1 MDQVQAAFWA
11 APPVTRTI
19 TALTLVQS
27 ALVYGGVLNGYHV
40 IFWPDRIFKLL
51 PEIWRL
57 ATPFLLTGPNLSFV
71 FDLYRMYHYGSQ
83 LETNSA
89 RFSQPGDFFIYL
101 VFVAFTLMLI
111 AGYILGGMIFN
122 SGEIFFSFAW
132 TRYSA
137 GTKILLCLFHVALT
151 LAFIYTYAQENRGRK
166 AMLWFFE
173 IPMEYLPWAM
183 LLMNMVMNG
192 WPSALS
198 EGTGIVAAH
207 LYDFLTRIYPT
218 FGGGRNYLVTPAAVQ
233 RYFSRHTPGAAQRGY
248 GTAFQPSA
256 ASQPSQPSRGW
267 TSSIQNP
274 WGGRG
279 AGRRLGGD

>member
-1 MDQVQAAFWA
+1 MDQVQVAFWA

-27 ALVYGGVLNGYHV
+27 VLVYGGVLSGYYV
-40 IFWPDRIFKLL
+40 VFWPAQIFKLL

-57 ATPFLLTGPNLSFV
+57 ATPFLLTGPRLSFF
-71 FDLYRMYHYGSQ
+71 FDLYFLYHYGSQ
-83 LETNSA
+83 LETSA
-89 RFSQPGDFFIYL
+89 VRFSQPGDFFIYL
-101 VFVAFTLMLI
+101 VFVAFIIMLT
-111 AGYILGGMIFN
+111 AGYVLGGMVF
-122 SGEIFFSFAW
+122 
-132 TRYSA
+132 TSA
-137 GTKILLCLFHVALT
+137 LI
-151 LAFIYTYAQENRGRK
+151 LAFIYTFAQENRGRRTK
-166 AMLWFFE
+166 LWFID

-183 LLMNMVMNG
+183 LMITMVLNG

-198 EGTGIVAAH
+198 ESMGIVAAH

-233 RYFSRHTPGAAQRGY
+233 RFFSRHTPNAGHRGY
-248 GTAFQPSA
+248 GTAFQASA
-256 ASQPSQPSRGW
+256 SSQPAQPSSRGW

>member
-27 ALVYGGVLNGYHV
+27 ALVYGGVLNGYYV
-40 IFWPDRIFKLL
+40 IFWPDRILKLL

-57 ATPFLLTGPNLSFV
+57 ATPFLLTGPKLSFV

-122 SGEIFFSFAW
+122 S
-132 TRYSA
+132 
-137 GTKILLCLFHVALT
+137 ALT

-198 EGTGIVAAH
+198 EGMGIVAAH

-233 RYFSRHTPGAAQRGY
+233 RYFSRHTPGTAQRGY

>member
-19 TALTLVQS
+19 TALTLIQS
-27 ALVYGGVLNGYHV
+27 VLVYGGVLSGYYV
-40 IFWPDRIFKLL
+40 VFWPSRIFKLL

-57 ATPFLLTGPNLSFV
+57 ATPFLLTGPKLSFF
-71 FDLYRMYHYGSQ
+71 FDLYFMYHYGSQ
-83 LETNSA
+83 LETSSA

-101 VFVAFTLMLI
+101 VFVAFTIMLT
-111 AGYILGGMIFN
+111 AGYLLGGMVFT
-122 SGEIFFSFAW
+122 S
-132 TRYSA
+132 
-137 GTKILLCLFHVALT
+137 ALT
-151 LAFIYTYAQENRGRK
+151 LAFIYTFAQENRGRK
-166 AMLWFFE
+166 AMLWFIE

-183 LLMNMVMNG
+183 LLINLVMNG
-192 WPSALS
+192 WPSAVS

-207 LYDFLTRIYPT
+207 LYDFLTRVYPT
-218 FGGGRNYLVTPAAVQ
+218 FGGGRNYLVTPVVVQ
-233 RYFSRHTPGAAQRGY
+233 RFFSRHTPNANNRGY
-248 GTAFQPSA
+248 GTAFQASA
-256 ASQPSQPSRGW
+256 SSQPSQPSSRGW